1 MGRLTVLISIDE
13 AKCMG
18 HGRCYSVAPDLL
30 SDDEE
35 GFVAQRGQT
44 WEIPDGL
51 IGQAQEAAE
60 NCPEQAI
67 RVLETST
74 SDA

>member
-1 MGRLTVLISIDE
+1 VLISIDS

-18 HGRCYSVAPDLL
+18 HGRCYTVAPDLL

-35 GFVAQRGQT
+35 GFVAQSGQT
-44 WEIPDGL
+44 WEIPEGL
-51 IGQAQEAAE
+51 LGQAQEAAE
-60 NCPEQAI
+60 NCPEMAI
-67 RVLETST
+67 ALREAAA